1 MPMMNVCVI
10 ERQQKKRKM
19 CEKECVCESFVRVL
33 GNEKE
38 KMGEKER

>member
-1 MPMMNVCVI
+1 MCVI

-38 KMGEKER
+38 KMGERER